1 MIHQRVLNFLGNIC
15 RLSKSSV
22 EKQLAVR
29 QLVIKKLDSNS
40 WFVVVRKL
48 FIMYEL
54 PDRENLMDN
63 PRTKASWKKTVQGSN
78 MQRLGQSFTVYYPTT
93 SKSEKAGV

>member
-1 MIHQRVLNFLGNIC
+1 MYLLSDILPLEAMIHQRVLNFLGNIC
-15 RLSKSSV
+15 RLSESSV

-29 QLVIKKLDSNS
+29 QEVKKKLDSNS
-40 WFVVVRKL
+40 WFVAVRKL

-63 PRTKASWKKTVQGSN
+63 P
-78 MQRLGQSFTVYYPTT
+78 
-93 SKSEKAGV
+93 